1 MKLSVRTRGILGASL
16 ALAVMLPPVGSWL
29 EARMWAHMLVQMPLL
44 LLSGALLAPAVPR
57 PPWARRWNAAGVPA
71 LLAAS
76 LVLAFWMVPI
86 AVDHAVA
93 SAGWDAVKGVSL
105 LAAGGLVAACWRE
118 APGAVQ
124 IFFAGNMVWMGLA
137 VAQLYQ
143 ADGPRL
149 CNAYLQGDQTATG
162 IGMTA
167 LVIAAAALWLIRLT
181 STSHAHPRNTT
192 PTPTEAAHE
201 A

>member
-1 MKLSVRTRGILGASL
+1 MTSL
-16 ALAVMLPPVGSWL
+16 ARTGVVLGVLLALLVMLPPTGPWL
-29 EARMWAHMLVQMPLL
+29 EARMWTHMLLQMPLL
-44 LLSGALLAPAVPR
+44 LLCGALAAPVLPR
-57 PPWARRWNAAGVPA
+57 SQRARRCNGAGVPA

-93 SAGWDAVKGVSL
+93 SAAWDAAKGASL
-105 LAAGGLVAACWRE
+105 IAAGALITAHGLQ

-124 IFFAGNMVWMGLA
+124 VFFAGNMVWMGLA

-143 ADGPRL
+143 AGGPRL
-149 CNAYLQGDQTATG
+149 CNAYLQDDQVTTG

-167 LVIAAAALWLIRLT
+167 LVIAAAALWLARLT
-181 STSHAHPRNTT
+181 VASGASGNATLQPARNNR
-192 PTPTEAAHE
+192 
-201 A
+201 